1 MNELLSIDKTPDGML
16 IFSNKEHS
24 LNAKLPILVNEL
36 GIEMLFNT
44 EQPEKTLIPIDNR
57 VDGIVIFD
65 KNEQSL
71 NVLSSM
77 EVTDE
82 GIVI

>member
-1 MNELLSIDKTPDGML
+1 MF
-16 IFSNKEHS
+16 FS
-24 LNAKLPILVNEL
+24 
-36 GIEMLFNT
+36 T
-44 EQPEKTLIPIDNR
+44 EQPEKALIPIDTR

-65 KNEQSL
+65 NDEQSL

-82 GIVI
+82 GIVIWVNEEHL